1 MSELLSVEDTNS
13 KYHIEMLEALERL
26 EKNKDYIKV
35 IEDGYFRDETLRITS
50 LLSSYD
56 IKSKG
61 LRPELMENLVAISN
75 LQNYLEAVRN
85 LGENARYN
93 KANPLSNQDLVNT
106 NMED

>member
-35 IEDGYFRDETLRITS
+35 IENGYFRDETLRITS

-61 LRPELMENLVAISN
+61 LRPELLENLVAISN

>member
-35 IEDGYFRDETLRITS
+35 IEDGYFRDETLRTTS
-50 LLSSYD
+50 LLASYD
-56 IKSKG
+56 IKAKG

-75 LQNYLEAVRN
+75 LQNYLETIRN

>member
-35 IEDGYFRDETLRITS
+35 IEDGYFRDETLRTTS
-50 LLSSYD
+50 LLASYD

-61 LRPELMENLVAISN
+61 LRPELMENLIAISN
-75 LQNYLEAVRN
+75 LQNYLETVRN

-93 KANPLSNQDLVNT
+93 KANPLSKQDLVNT